1 MIQQLKQMG
10 INPSAIHCN
19 LSQEGWREQE
29 LNRKEGRLSDNGTV
43 IVNTGIYTGRSP
55 KDRFIVKTNENKDLV
70 DWGVI
75 NQPLSEEAFESLEE
89 TVKKEMADKE
99 LFIFDGF
106 AGAEGAEFITP
117 ASFCVLSFA
126 ERIPLVAA
134 PQISAGVNS
143 ITDALSF
150 L

>member
-106 AGAEGAEFITP
+106 AGADK
-117 ASFCVLSFA
+117 
-126 ERIPLVAA
+126 R
-134 PQISAGVNS
+134 
-143 ITDALSF
+143 
-150 L
+150 